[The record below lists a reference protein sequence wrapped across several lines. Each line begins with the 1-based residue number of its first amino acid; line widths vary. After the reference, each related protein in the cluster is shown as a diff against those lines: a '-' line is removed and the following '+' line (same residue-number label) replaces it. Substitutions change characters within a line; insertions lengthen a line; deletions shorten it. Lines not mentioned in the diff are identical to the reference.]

1 MKKLRTTKQLSQP
14 AMPPPNRQDSSLFF
28 QWLPTEIR
36 LEIYSQLFRST
47 RLSFGEE
54 HACVAG
60 KPVLACLRPAP
71 NSLSLLRV
79 CRQVTDEIGDSWL
92 GQVLFN
98 FKDPEIMLDK
108 LTALDSQIL
117 SKLRHMR
124 YSERRLAAVLRAR
137 NGNPLGYGYRLTQIL
152 KLLPGLCLDTLTVFG
167 HIFERSRYCEL
178 DDLINHSNGW
188 KELCYLSHDSAMLG
202 FPNFKSSLLFYS
214 LLDLPE
220 RAPQPSTWTQ
230 ALTNR
235 DGPTASVSIYRS
247 SHAAGYGSRVSSP
260 ATCQSFVDQVAEPGK
275 GYGLEY
281 DAALMGHGEREK
293 ELLVVAR
300 RGEGVD
306 YTEKPGSPLLRV
318 DIRKDWPGMTWE
330 EIRALDVGRNDE
342 TMSVVRPNGLGSP
355 NDEEAAGPEVDEF
368 DRLIE
373 ADNYENVDDYAWYP
387 ISLGTAKYWDSDLDS
402 MD

>member
-1 MKKLRTTKQLSQP
+1 
-14 AMPPPNRQDSSLFF
+14 
-28 QWLPTEIR
+28 
-36 LEIYSQLFRST
+36 
-47 RLSFGEE
+47 
-54 HACVAG
+54 
-60 KPVLACLRPAP
+60 
-71 NSLSLLRV
+71 
-79 CRQVTDEIGDSWL
+79 
-92 GQVLFN
+92 
-98 FKDPEIMLDK
+98 MLDK

-124 YSERRLAAVLRAR
+124 YSERRLAVELRAR
-137 NGNPLGYGYRLTQIL
+137 NGNPVGFAYRLAHIL

-167 HIFERSRYCEL
+167 HMLERSRYSEL
-178 DDLINHSNGW
+178 DELINHSNGW
-188 KELCYLSHDSAMLG
+188 KELCYVSHDSAMLG
-202 FPNFKSSLLFYS
+202 FTNSDSWLHLQQ
-214 LLDLPE
+214 

-260 ATCQSFVDQVAEPGK
+260 ATFQSFVDQVAEPGK
-275 GYGLEY
+275 GYGFKY
-281 DAALMGHGEREK
+281 DAALMGPGEREK
-293 ELLVVAR
+293 ELLVVVR

-330 EIRALDVGRNDE
+330 QIRALDFGRDDD

-355 NDEEAAGPEVDEF
+355 NDEEAAGPGVDEF
-368 DRLIE
+368 HRLIE
-373 ADNYENVDDYAWYP
+373 EDTYENVDDYAWYP
-387 ISLGTAKYWDSDLDS
+387 IRLGGAIDWDLGS